1 MELNQA
7 FQQLARAT
15 YKTATMH
22 IRERETIER
31 LRDIIRRAATEI
43 DAVTSKAP

>member
-15 YKTATMH
+15 YKTATTH

-31 LRDIIRRAATEI
+31 LRDIIRQALAEVE
-43 DAVTSKAP
+43 AVKK